1 MFLRL
6 SPWNMKGPEYF
17 WEDCSGRGLTE
28 TGWEV
33 YPEGFEDVLRDASLA
48 GVPVIVTEN
57 GTAETDDARKI
68 AYMKGH
74 LRAVHRAIREGVDV
88 RGYFWW
94 TLMDNYEWMEGLRPR
109 FGLYHVDF
117 DTLER
122 RPTAASEYFAR
133 RVRRE
138 RASEAARKRKT

>member
-1 MFLRL
+1 
-6 SPWNMKGPEYF
+6 
-17 WEDCSGRGLTE
+17 
-28 TGWEV
+28 
-33 YPEGFEDVLRDASLA
+33 
-48 GVPVIVTEN
+48 
-57 GTAETDDARKI
+57 
-68 AYMKGH
+68 
-74 LRAVHRAIREGVDV
+74 
-88 RGYFWW
+88 
-94 TLMDNYEWMEGLRPR
+94 MDNYEWMEGLRPR